1 MMNSLFTNIARLS
14 IKMRIFRAI
23 QAADSDAGQ
32 LKDREILILELLKI
46 QGSMSMTQLSHFFPG
61 LKLSTLSMD
70 VKKLRVELGL
80 IHIKVDKT
88 DMRIHLITLSKKGY
102 DKVAELRAQTGK
114 TYVPLAAAIGKNP
127 ADLDVLSRVVEKAIV
142 LVEKEINEFAE
153 TKKLDRSSNDQV
165 VQEQEYV

>member
-1 MMNSLFTNIARLS
+1 MNSLFTNIARLS

>member
-1 MMNSLFTNIARLS
+1 MDTLFTNIARLG

-23 QAADSDAGQ
+23 QIADSDTGQ

-70 VKKLRVELGL
+70 VKRLRVDLGL
-80 IHIKVDKT
+80 IHIKVGKN
-88 DMRIHLITLSKKGY
+88 DMRVHLIELSAKGY
-102 DKVAELRAQTGK
+102 EKVAELRAQSGK
-114 TYVPLAAAIGKNP
+114 SYAPLAAAIGKNP
-127 ADLDVLSRVVEKAIV
+127 ADLDVLNRVVEKAIV
-142 LVEKEINEFAE
+142 LVEKEINKFAE

>member
-1 MMNSLFTNIARLS
+1 MMNNLFTNIARLG

-23 QAADSDAGQ
+23 QIDDSETAQ

-70 VKKLRVELGL
+70 VKRLRGELGL
-80 IHIKVDKT
+80 IHIKVDKK
-88 DMRIHLITLSKKGY
+88 DMRIHLIELSNKGH
-102 DKVAELRAQTGK
+102 DKVAELRDQKGK
-114 TYVPLAAAIGKNP
+114 SYLPLAEAIGNKP
-127 ADLDVLSRVVEKAIV
+127 ADLEVLNRVVEKAIV
-142 LVEKEINEFAE
+142 LVENEINKFAE
-153 TKKLDRSSNDQV
+153 SKKFDRYSNEQV